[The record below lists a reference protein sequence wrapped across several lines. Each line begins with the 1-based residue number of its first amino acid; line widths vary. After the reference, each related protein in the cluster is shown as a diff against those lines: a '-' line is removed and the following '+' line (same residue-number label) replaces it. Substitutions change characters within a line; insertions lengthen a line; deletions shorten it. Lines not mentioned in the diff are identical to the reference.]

1 MAIDE
6 TFFSTGDESVSN
18 SIIRVSLPNT
28 TYSSEVCVDSMVQ
41 FNYVLLTNAGKPTGM
56 PDKYYVTSTNKYTE

>member
-6 TFFSTGDESVSN
+6 TISSTVDESVSS

-28 TYSSEVCVDSMVQ
+28 TYSSEVCVDSVVQ
-41 FNYVLLTNAGKPTGM
+41 FNYILLPNAGKPTGT
-56 PDKYYVTSTNKYTE
+56 PDKYYVTGTNKYTE

>member
-28 TYSSEVCVDSMVQ
+28 TYSLEVCVDSMVQ
-41 FNYVLLTNAGKPTGM
+41 FNYVLLPNAGKPTGTL
-56 PDKYYVTSTNKYTE
+56 DKYYVTGTNKYTE

>member
-6 TFFSTGDESVSN
+6 TISSTVDESVSS

-28 TYSSEVCVDSMVQ
+28 TYSSEVCVDSVVQ
-41 FNYVLLTNAGKPTGM
+41 FNYILLPNAGKPTGT
-56 PDKYYVTSTNKYTE
+56 PDKYYVTGTNKYSE

>member
-6 TFFSTGDESVSN
+6 TISSIVDESVSS

-28 TYSSEVCVDSMVQ
+28 TYSSEVCVDSVVQ
-41 FNYVLLTNAGKPTGM
+41 FNYILLPNAGKPTGT
-56 PDKYYVTSTNKYTE
+56 PDKYYVTGTNKYTE